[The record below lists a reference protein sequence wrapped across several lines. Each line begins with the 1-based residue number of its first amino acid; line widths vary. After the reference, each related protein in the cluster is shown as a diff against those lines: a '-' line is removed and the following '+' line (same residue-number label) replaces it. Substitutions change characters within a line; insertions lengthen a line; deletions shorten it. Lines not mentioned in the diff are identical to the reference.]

1 MAHRWHICT
10 GRYWAHLCHIC
21 AGTCSFLPQLTH
33 ACHVCR
39 VALCCV
45 RHTGTAG
52 PVARRTVRPHGRN
65 EQGEGTRAQ
74 ALVASL
80 HEANGQ
86 RRKGASPSP
95 RHARTHARVR
105 TLLRTCTQHP
115 PARARR
121 LTPRHES
128 LWRYV
133 VCRCALTRAGEH
145 VIRCAVRESP
155 AELLAMESGQTPVG
169 CTGWPRFAACS
180 SRSCAG
186 TLTCSKRYDSPLFDA
201 DPVALFL
208 RPNVAQREAN
218 LSGGFGAFSAVHW

>member
-1 MAHRWHICT
+1 MPTSRKRAGWTTANADTLRVLSHRPPVWAALLSDCVADAHRWHICT
-10 GRYWAHLCHIC
+10 GRHWAHLCHIC
-21 AGTCSFLPQLTH
+21 TGRHWAHLCHICTGRHWAHLCHICTGTCSFLPQLTH

-52 PVARRTVRPHGRN
+52 SVARRTVRPHGRN

-105 TLLRTCTQHP
+105 TLLHTCTQHP

-121 LTPRHES
+121 LTPRQ
-128 LWRYV
+128 
-133 VCRCALTRAGEH
+133 C
-145 VIRCAVRESP
+145 
-155 AELLAMESGQTPVG
+155 
-169 CTGWPRFAACS
+169 
-180 SRSCAG
+180 
-186 TLTCSKRYDSPLFDA
+186 
-201 DPVALFL
+201 VALAL
-208 RPNVAQREAN
+208 RRVPLRFDT
-218 LSGGFGAFSAVHW
+218 GR